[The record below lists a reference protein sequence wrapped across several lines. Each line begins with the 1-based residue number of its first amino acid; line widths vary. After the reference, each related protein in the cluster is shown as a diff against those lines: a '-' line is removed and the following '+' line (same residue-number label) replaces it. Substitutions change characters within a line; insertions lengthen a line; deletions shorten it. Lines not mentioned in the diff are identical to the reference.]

1 MHLQTPSETHLL
13 SGDNGSKSLTT
24 LPSGRQLQTRTLG
37 VANHFRDFCLLDSY
51 WQQPRLGVQK
61 AESCAAG
68 LPARKSTHPDQPSG
82 RGPESGNQENQL
94 PTAHGDPIPKAAIVT
109 VPLCTR
115 ADTIR
120 NQECGGD
127 HPNSAHIQT
136 AYNTSLA

>member
-13 SGDNGSKSLTT
+13 SGDNGSKNLTT

-68 LPARKSTHPDQPSG
+68 LPARKPTHPDQPSG